1 VTRRGR
7 WRRGETVGS
16 EKIRGEGRR
25 REGQGAGGGRTGSPR
40 GRRRRRGRPSFAER
54 AAESIGSAIPRSKG
68 GEQRP
73 PVGSN
78 LKRAYAPAPPR
89 IPFSLRADIT
99 LAAVRLH
106 PAEADVE
113 GGAVDGLRPRPAP
126 PALPAP
132 LPAGSVQ
139 GGVRPQQ
146 DPSTVPEVP
155 ADPSG
160 GVEGGGGVEAVRG
173 CPSPPGP
180 TTPSP
185 RSRLHPVEAD
195 VEGGAAGPAPQK
207 AAAKEGGAPLFLE
220 AEAQMRPIPKLGGR
234 SRCYLGAATHQGVM
248 AGIILIEIS

>member
-1 VTRRGR
+1 MPPRPGQLPGR
-7 WRRGETVGS
+7 WRLRRTSRLPFRSVRSPRKAAAPFLRNSGGGYRFCHPGS
-16 EKIRGEGRR
+16 E
-25 REGQGAGGGRTGSPR
+25 
-40 GRRRRRGRPSFAER
+40 R
-54 AAESIGSAIPRSKG
+54 AKP
-68 GEQRP
+68 RP
-73 PVGSN
+73 PVGVESEKS
-78 LKRAYAPAPPR
+78 LYPGPQR
-89 IPFSLRADIT
+89 IPLSLRADNT
-99 LAAVRLH
+99 LAEIRLH
-106 PAEADVE
+106 PAEAEVE
-113 GGAVDGLRPRPAP
+113 GGKAGGLRPRPAP

-207 AAAKEGGAPLFLE
+207 AAAKEGGGPRLRKERWRLSVPPSRGRKAGTE
-220 AEAQMRPIPKLGGR
+220 AAGR
-234 SRCYLGAATHQGVM
+234 GR
-248 AGIILIEIS
+248 I